1 MVDMVSGVMYYNGAL
16 RLKSAVTLL
25 RFYSHL
31 PTQVKHVLTVGDS
44 SNVNNDDNGTAYAA
58 AQSVGCVSVA
68 TGYA

>member
-1 MVDMVSGVMYYNGAL
+1 MIDMVSGVMYYNDAL
-16 RLKSAVTLL
+16 RLNTDVTLL

-31 PTQVKHVLTVGDS
+31 PTQVKHVLTIGDS
-44 SNVNNDDNGTAYAA
+44 LVTA